1 MEDVAS
7 LVIGISEIWQGDPP
21 VESPYGLFYC
31 LPTCG
36 TRGPGGKWE
45 GFSGI
50 EDDVDNV
57 KSQ

>member
-7 LVIGISEIWQGDPP
+7 LVIGISEIWHRDPP
-21 VESPYGLFYC
+21 AESPYGLFRC

-50 EDDVDNV
+50 GDDVDNV